1 MSIAGISGFILF
13 SSQLLGNVAV
23 VQLARPNVQ
32 QLADPEKKLA
42 WAIIAF
48 VSTVGGNLTITGSAG
63 KERLILLAKPINSHL
78 SVSKYYRRR
87 ESCQVG
93 SGVQH

>member
-1 MSIAGISGFILF
+1 MILFTLYHRSKIVGKVPFRSVMSIAGISGFILF
-13 SSQLLGNVAV
+13 TSQLLGNVAV

-32 QLADPEKKLA
+32 ELADPEKKLA

-63 KERLILLAKPINSHL
+63 K
-78 SVSKYYRRR
+78 
-87 ESCQVG
+87 G
-93 SGVQH
+93 SD